1 MVRGVPRPT
10 IGPAI
15 ASETQLRGA
24 GGPTMLTP
32 MAADPVAADGTPE
45 AAEPERNRINL
56 RWLVRLRWGAV
67 AGQLVTVLC
76 AAGLLHLPLP
86 LGSLLGLIALAALS
100 NLGAALWLR
109 RAVRVPEAALALL
122 MGLDVL
128 ILTGLLA
135 LSGGP
140 FNPFST
146 LYLVNLALA
155 AVVLRPAWTWALV
168 IFSSAC
174 FGLLFVAPIRSEM
187 EAVMGHGSH
196 GDDVRLHLEGMWV
209 AFGVGA
215 AFIVYF
221 VQRVTSELAR
231 RDRELADARAARA
244 RAEQLASLATLA
256 AGAAHELATPLST
269 IAVVAR
275 ELERALAPSP
285 NGDSLGT
292 AVAKPGDGN
301 PGARQTGESALC
313 TDARLIREQVDRCRG
328 ILDRMAGEAG
338 ETPGEGFGEI
348 RLEELIALATEDL
361 APDGRIEVRLDP
373 GLHGIRLTVPRRA
386 VAQSLH
392 ALVKNALEATPA
404 PGRVTIAACA
414 GADGQSLT
422 LEVRDRGAGM
432 PAEVLARAGE
442 PFFTTKGP
450 GAGMGL
456 GVFLSRTVLGS
467 LGGSLDLLS
476 TPGQGTTA
484 RVCLPVAGG
493 TSSLRAFG
501 GGALA
506 GR

>member
-1 MVRGVPRPT
+1 
-10 IGPAI
+10 
-15 ASETQLRGA
+15 
-24 GGPTMLTP
+24 
-32 MAADPVAADGTPE
+32 MAADPVPADGAPE
-45 AAEPERNRINL
+45 AERNRINL

-67 AGQLVTVLC
+67 AGQLVTVLG
-76 AAGLLHLPLP
+76 ASGLLRLPLP

-109 RAVRVPEAALALL
+109 RAARVPEAALALL

-128 ILTGLLA
+128 VLTGLLA

-168 IFSSAC
+168 IFSSTC
-174 FGLLFVAPIRSEM
+174 FGLLFVAPLRSEM
-187 EAVMGHGSH
+187 EAAMGHGGH

-275 ELERALAPSP
+275 ELERALAALPFA
-285 NGDSLGT
+285 NGDS
-292 AVAKPGDGN
+292 
-301 PGARQTGESALC
+301 PGAGAAKVGEPDCGRRQAGESSLC
-313 TDARLIREQVDRCRG
+313 ADARLIREQVDRCRG

-348 RLEELIALATEDL
+348 RLGELIALATEDL
-361 APDGRIEVRLDP
+361 AAGGRIEVTLDP
-373 GLHGIRLTVPRRA
+373 ALRDASLTVPRRA
-386 VAQSLH
+386 VTQSIQ

-404 PGRVTIAACA
+404 PGRVTIVASA
-414 GADGQSLT
+414 GPDGRSLT

-432 PAEVLARAGE
+432 PAEVLARVGE

-456 GVFLSRTVLGS
+456 GVFLSRTILGS
-467 LGGSLDLLS
+467 LGGSLDLSS
-476 TPGQGTTA
+476 TPGQGTTV
-484 RVCLPVAGG
+484 RVRLPVG
-493 TSSLRAFG
+493 T
-501 GGALA
+501 GGASSPHAPQGGAAA